1 MSTITQQVSIT
12 YTIKFVGLKTIEH
25 IICKTFNITTIHYL
39 FSKVKTMYT
48 TKLNDFMYLIDLKT
62 AGYENFIAAY
72 VLREDKVAVVET
84 GPTSSV
90 PNLLAGLHEIGIR
103 NEAVNYVM
111 VSHIHIDHAGGAG
124 TLLHNLPNAR
134 LLVQR
139 RGAPH
144 MVNPSKL
151 WVHSREALREIVDLY
166 GPIQPVPENRVVISE
181 TGTVIDLGE
190 HVKLQVMET
199 LGHASHH
206 QSFYEK
212 ESRTLFL
219 GDAGGIYLNKLNT
232 VIPTTPPPLH
242 LETKL
247 DSIEKLIKLGPK
259 WLCYTHFG
267 YANNAVSRL
276 QAYVEQLKLWAKIVS
291 EATERG
297 DDLEAIY
304 ARIMEQDPS
313 MGKAEGFIKSHWM
326 VRQSMVL
333 QSIQGFIQ
341 YFKKNPK

>member
-1 MSTITQQVSIT
+1 
-12 YTIKFVGLKTIEH
+12 
-25 IICKTFNITTIHYL
+25 
-39 FSKVKTMYT
+39 MYT
-48 TKLNDFMYLIDLKT
+48 KKLNDFTYLIDLKT

-72 VLREDKVAVVET
+72 VVKEDKVAVVET
-84 GPTSSV
+84 GPTSSIS
-90 PNLLAGLHEIGIR
+90 NLLAGLHEIGIQ
-103 NEAVNYVM
+103 NEAVNYVV

-124 TLLHNLPNAR
+124 TLLQDLPNAK
-134 LLVQR
+134 LLVHR
-139 RGAPH
+139 RGARH
-144 MVNPSKL
+144 MVNPEKL

-166 GPIQPVPENRVVISE
+166 GPIQSVPENRIVVSE
-181 TGTVIDLGE
+181 DGMVVDLGE
-190 HVKLQVMET
+190 HVKLQVVET

-219 GDAGGIYLNKLNT
+219 GDAGGIYLQKLDV

-247 DSIEKLIKLGPK
+247 YSIEKLMKLEPS

-267 YANNAVSRL
+267 QANNAVSRL
-276 QAYVEQLKLWAKIVS
+276 RAYVEQLKLWAKIVS
-291 EATERG
+291 ESTERG
-297 DDLEAIY
+297 DDLEAVY
-304 ARIMEQDPS
+304 AKIMEQDPS
-313 MGKAEGFIKSHWM
+313 MGRAEEFIESHWM

-341 YFKKNPK
+341 YFKVNP

>member
-1 MSTITQQVSIT
+1 
-12 YTIKFVGLKTIEH
+12 
-25 IICKTFNITTIHYL
+25 
-39 FSKVKTMYT
+39 MYT
-48 TKLNDFMYLIDLKT
+48 TKLNDFTYLIDLKT

-72 VLREDKVAVVET
+72 VLKEDKVAVVET
-84 GPTSSV
+84 GPTSSI
-90 PNLLAGLHEIGIR
+90 PNLLAGLQEIGIQ
-103 NEAVNYVM
+103 NEAVNYVI

-124 TLLHNLPNAR
+124 TLLHNLSHAK
-134 LLVQR
+134 LLVHK

-144 MVNPSKL
+144 MVNPEKL

-166 GPIQPVPENRVVISE
+166 GPIQPVPEDRIVISE
-181 TGTVIDLGE
+181 DGMVIDLGE
-190 HVKLQVMET
+190 HVKLQVIET

-219 GDAGGIYLNKLNT
+219 GDAGGIYLKRLDA

-242 LETKL
+242 LEMKL
-247 DSIEKLIKLGPK
+247 DSLEKLIKLEAE

-267 YANNAVSRL
+267 HADNAVSRL

-291 EATERG
+291 DSTERG
-297 DDLEAIY
+297 DDLEATY
-304 ARIMEQDPS
+304 AKIMEQDLS
-313 MGKAEGFIKSHWM
+313 MKRAEEFIKSHWM

-333 QSIQGFIQ
+333 QSIRGFIQ
-341 YFKKNPK
+341 YFKKNG